1 MRPAVAAILL
11 LAAAVLVAG
20 CVRVF
25 VHGEPTAP
33 APLRVATYNT
43 SLYDES
49 AGGLVRR
56 LEAGD
61 AGARKVAAVLQRVR
75 PDIVLL
81 NEFDFD
87 AAGRAADVFQRDYLG
102 VPQAGG
108 GAALRYPHRYFAPV
122 NTGVPS
128 GMDLDRNGTVGGAGR
143 ERGND
148 AFGYGL
154 HPGQYGMLVL
164 SRHPIDAAAVRTF
177 QRLRWS
183 AMPGARVPRDPET
196 GGAWYPDDTWGRLR
210 LSSKS
215 HWDVPVRTPHGTVH
229 VLAAHP
235 TPPVFDGP
243 EDRNG
248 ARNADEIRLW
258 ADYLSPGASAWICD
272 DAGRCGGLDPS
283 ASFVVVGDY
292 NADPVDGDSAP
303 GAIAQL
309 LDHPRVQSGFVPR
322 SAGAVAQAATHGL
335 PRRGD
340 PATHTGDFGPNA
352 GTMRLDYVLPS
363 HDFAIVDGG
372 VFWPAP
378 GATGADVAG
387 GSDHRLVWLD
397 LRRAGTSRRD

>member
-1 MRPAVAAILL
+1 MKPALL
-11 LAAAVLVAG
+11 VLVLATVVLVAA
-20 CVRVF
+20 CVRVV
-25 VHGEPTAP
+25 VHGDPPAA
-33 APLRVATYNT
+33 APLRVATYNV
-43 SLYDES
+43 SLYDEA
-49 AGGLVRR
+49 AGGLVGR

-61 AGARKVAAVLQRVR
+61 AGARRVAAVLQRVR

-87 AAGRAADVFQRDYLG
+87 AAGRAADLFQRDYLG
-102 VPQAGG
+102 VPQPGG
-108 GAALRYPHRYFAPV
+108 GPALRYAHRFLAPV

-128 GMDLDRNGTVGGAGR
+128 GMDLDRNGEVGGAGR
-143 ERGND
+143 DRGND

-164 SRHPIDAAAVRTF
+164 SRHPIDGGAVRTF

-183 AMPGARVPRDPET
+183 AMPGARAPRDPAQDA
-196 GGAWYPDDTWGRLR
+196 AWYPDATWQRLR

-215 HWDVPVRTPHGTVH
+215 HWDVPVRTPLGTVH

-248 ARNADEIRLW
+248 MRNADEIRLW
-258 ADYLSPGASAWICD
+258 ADYLTPGDDGWICD
-272 DAGRCGGLDPS
+272 DAGRCGGLSPR

-292 NADPVDGDSAP
+292 NADPVDGDSVP

-309 LDHPRVQSGFVPR
+309 LDHPRVQAGFVPR
-322 SAGAVAQAATHGL
+322 SAGAAAQAAAHGI

-363 HDFAIVDGG
+363 RDLSIVDGG
-372 VFWPAP
+372 VYWPAP
-378 GATGADVAG
+378 GAPGAAIAG
-387 GSDHRLVWLD
+387 ASDHRLVWLD
-397 LRRAGTSRRD
+397 LRREAARRD